1 MKIAEETGDGDL
13 KEAAKVN
20 FGMANASMKWTNHV
34 SNILHNLHS
43 SADGNGVLH
52 EEDEEEGEALD
63 DGLKLPDIHPKSR

>member
-34 SNILHNLHS
+34 STILNNLQ
-43 SADGNGVLH
+43 D
-52 EEDEEEGEALD
+52 
-63 DGLKLPDIHPKSR
+63 